1 MTMLKAYLDSAIP
14 KDYVITTGRSAM
26 VLSRKM
32 SKAISSI
39 TASSIKSGDMAIID
53 AVFNDTLHN
62 ELKAFLL
69 ERGCVDRAVSFDNKN
84 DSKHDKLPY
93 AMAVVEKELSIIL
106 GRQHAELF
114 NEDGKRE
121 LVKMPDAV
129 ANKIREC
136 LSPCKNAVSLAI
148 TQQLNNASLQSLVD
162 SGSLHKTYGD
172 ASVFDIP
179 TADVAT
185 IMMIGSNVYDSDDR
199 TQLSIK
205 NIPEEVKYNPLVAMV
220 SRLRTFK
227 SYALKLKSTDGP
239 MNSST
244 LRHDQERLE
253 YYRDKPQLLAFE
265 HLCYRLNEPFFV
277 NEASRVDEETFEL
290 IEAAVFNV
298 LAGIDLSE
306 YSNRISGEITPAL
319 LDSPNASAKQLYDN
333 VLNLSQAL
341 LSHNAFTIDLE
352 ETNIYA
358 YRQLNERDKKSV
370 LQSAKPLIESTMAQ
384 AYYYHAVYNDIEAI
398 AAESFDLPYE
408 QRLVVFN
415 TLLSIID
422 FTTKVSE
429 ANPSS
434 EYQNLNSLFLSVI
447 NDEKCQRI
455 DPSMLSMRRRYLSQ
469 ITDAAASNLVE
480 RSEADENIVE
490 STLYYRQSQIENQ
503 SSLNLYINSFYPAKL
518 LAAAELRYPGLIKQS
533 KLLSGISEPETYLNG
548 PYLLADSALNYF
560 YQEMNRPKTASLE
573 SFNEQDANAD
583 MGFLSASVRI

>member
-1 MTMLKAYLDSAIP
+1 MTIIKAYLDSAIP
-14 KDYVITTGRSAM
+14 SDYVITSSNTVM
-26 VLSRKM
+26 TLSRKIA
-32 SKAISSI
+32 KALSSI
-39 TASSIKSGDMAIID
+39 TALSIKSGDMGIID
-53 AVFNDTLHN
+53 SFFNEKLHE

-69 ERGCVDRAVSFDNKN
+69 ERGSIDRSVSLSNRN
-84 DSKHDKLPY
+84 DSKHNKLAY
-93 AMAVVEKELSIIL
+93 VIASVEKELSMIL
-106 GRQHAELF
+106 SRQYAEFFNDNGGRE
-114 NEDGKRE
+114 R
-121 LVKMPDAV
+121 VKIPSAV
-129 ANKIREC
+129 ASKIRES
-136 LSPCKNAVSLAI
+136 LSPCKNPVSLAI
-148 TQQLNNASLQSLVD
+148 TLDLKGASLQSLVD
-162 SGSLHKTYGD
+162 SGSLHDSYADAAQFVMTKT
-172 ASVFDIP
+172 DI
-179 TADVAT
+179 AT
-185 IMMIGSNVYDSDDR
+185 VMMLGAKLYAENDR

-205 NIPEEVKYNPLVAMV
+205 SIPDDVKFNPLVA
-220 SRLRTFK
+220 SIARLRSK
-227 SYALKLKSTDGP
+227 KRAALMHINPDSLLNHT
-239 MNSST
+239 T
-244 LRHDQERLE
+244 LRYDQERLE
-253 YYRDKPQLLAFE
+253 YYRNKPELLAFE
-265 HLCYRLNEPFFV
+265 QLCYRLNEPFFV
-277 NEASRVDEETFEL
+277 NNASRVDEETFEL
-290 IEAAVFNV
+290 LEAAVFN
-298 LAGIDLSE
+298 AIAEIDLSE
-306 YSNRISGEITPAL
+306 YRISGEITPAL
-319 LDSPNASAKQLYDN
+319 LDSPNDSARQLYDN

-352 ETNIYA
+352 ETNIYS
-358 YRQLNERDKKSV
+358 YRQLNESDKKSV

-398 AAESFDLPYE
+398 AAKSFDLPYE

-447 NDEKCQRI
+447 NDEKCQRQ

-503 SSLNLYINSFYPAKL
+503 SGLNLYINSFYPAKL

-560 YQEMNRPKTASLE
+560 YQEMNRPKAALLE
-573 SFNEQDANAD
+573 SFNEQDTNAD
-583 MGFLSASVRI
+583 MGFLSSSVRI